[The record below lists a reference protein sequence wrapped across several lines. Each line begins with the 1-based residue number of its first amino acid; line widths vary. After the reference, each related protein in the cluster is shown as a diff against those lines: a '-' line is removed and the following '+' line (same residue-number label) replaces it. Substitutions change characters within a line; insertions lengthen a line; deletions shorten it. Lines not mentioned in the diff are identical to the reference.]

1 MINTLIGITNPFD
14 PRKGLRHGDSL
25 SFILFNFSPEKVAQE
40 AILDI
45 GGTVLHK
52 SVQILAHADDVIV
65 ERYGNSVKDAFNRL
79 EMEAK
84 KEGSSVIN
92 YDKNYVENDKPKKKS
107 VSE

>member
-1 MINTLIGITNPFD
+1 M
-14 PRKGLRHGDSL
+14 
-25 SFILFNFSPEKVAQE
+25 QE

-52 SVQILAHADDVIV
+52 SVHILAHADDVVIV

-84 KEGSSVIN
+84 KRGVQ
-92 YDKNYVENDKPKKKS
+92 
-107 VSE
+107 